1 MKALLQVYLT
11 LHLDA
16 IVKPSLQIYN
26 LSKGVFN
33 MEPCFSSNLK
43 ELMKSNK
50 VTQDR
55 LAEIAGVSRQ
65 SVNQWLNKET
75 LPTLQSVLA
84 ISNHFNLSVE
94 NLIYNDKHVHGSTA
108 IPRRFFPICT
118 GVQDDKI
125 ILEQVWGEAYMIAN
139 NIPVDADFCFI
150 MYDNSM
156 WGNRIRK
163 GDIIVIKKTKTVKPN
178 QIVLCILNGM
188 LVLRKYT
195 KSKNGSDIMLICSN
209 DKYPN
214 YVITENDKCE
224 LIGIATV
231 FRSRL

>member
-1 MKALLQVYLT
+1 
-11 LHLDA
+11 
-16 IVKPSLQIYN
+16 
-26 LSKGVFN
+26 

-94 NLIYNDKHVHGSTA
+94 NLIYNDQHVHGSTA

-163 GDIIVIKKTKTVKPN
+163 SDIIVIKKTKTVKPN

-214 YVITENDKCE
+214 YVITDNDKCE

>member
-11 LHLDA
+11 LHLEA

-33 MEPCFSSNLK
+33 MEQCFSSNLK

-84 ISNHFNLSVE
+84 ISSHFNLSVE
-94 NLIYNDKHVHGSTA
+94 NLIYNDQSIHDSTA

-118 GVQDDKI
+118 GVQDNKI
-125 ILEQVWGEAYMIAN
+125 ILEQVWSEAYMIAN
-139 NIPVDADFCFI
+139 NIPIDADFCFI

-178 QIVLCILNGM
+178 HIVLCILNGM

-195 KSKNGSDIMLICSN
+195 KSKNGNDIMLICSN

-214 YVITENDKCE
+214 YVITEKDKCE

>member
-1 MKALLQVYLT
+1 
-11 LHLDA
+11 
-16 IVKPSLQIYN
+16 
-26 LSKGVFN
+26 
-33 MEPCFSSNLK
+33 MEQCFSSNLK

-94 NLIYNDKHVHGSTA
+94 NLIYNDQPVRGSTA

-195 KSKNGSDIMLICSN
+195 KSKNGNDIMLICSN

-214 YVITENDKCE
+214 YVITEKDKCE

>member
-1 MKALLQVYLT
+1 
-11 LHLDA
+11 
-16 IVKPSLQIYN
+16 
-26 LSKGVFN
+26 
-33 MEPCFSSNLK
+33 MEQCFSSNLK

-50 VTQDR
+50 VTQYR

-84 ISNHFNLSVE
+84 ISSHFNVSVE
-94 NLIYNDKHVHGSTA
+94 NLIYNDQSIHDSTA
-108 IPRRFFPICT
+108 IPRRLFPICT
-118 GVQDDKI
+118 GVQDNKI
-125 ILEQVWGEAYMIAN
+125 ILEQVWSESYMISN
-139 NIPVDADFCFI
+139 NIPIDSDFCFI

-156 WGNRIRK
+156 WGNRIHK
-163 GDIIVIKKTKTVKPN
+163 GDIVVIKKTKTVKQN
-178 QIVLCILNGM
+178 NIVLCILNGI

-195 KSKNGSDIMLICSN
+195 KSKNGNDIMLICSN

-214 YVITENDKCE
+214 YVITEKDKLE

>member
-1 MKALLQVYLT
+1 
-11 LHLDA
+11 
-16 IVKPSLQIYN
+16 
-26 LSKGVFN
+26 
-33 MEPCFSSNLK
+33 MEQCFSSNLK

-84 ISNHFNLSVE
+84 ISSHFNVSVE
-94 NLIYNDKHVHGSTA
+94 NLIYNDNHVHSSTA

-118 GVQDDKI
+118 GVQDNKI
-125 ILEQVWGEAYMIAN
+125 ILEQVWSEAYMIAN
-139 NIPVDADFCFI
+139 NIPIDADFCFV

-156 WGNRIRK
+156 WGNRIHK

-178 QIVLCILNGM
+178 HIVLCILNGM

-195 KSKNGSDIMLICSN
+195 KSKNGNDIMLICSN

-214 YVITENDKCE
+214 YVITEKDKCE

>member
-1 MKALLQVYLT
+1 
-11 LHLDA
+11 
-16 IVKPSLQIYN
+16 
-26 LSKGVFN
+26 
-33 MEPCFSSNLK
+33 
-43 ELMKSNK
+43 
-50 VTQDR
+50 
-55 LAEIAGVSRQ
+55 
-65 SVNQWLNKET
+65 
-75 LPTLQSVLA
+75 
-84 ISNHFNLSVE
+84 
-94 NLIYNDKHVHGSTA
+94 
-108 IPRRFFPICT
+108 
-118 GVQDDKI
+118 
-125 ILEQVWGEAYMIAN
+125 
-139 NIPVDADFCFI
+139 

-214 YVITENDKCE
+214 YVITDNDKCE